1 MDIKM
6 FIEFPGILITIGV
19 LLLIVAIIIGIVAFK
34 KVDENENTN
43 LFNREIEDYENEQNE
58 IGTDIPDD
66 MIEEVP
72 INQSNFDNYIP
83 HEDLDKTHVFENNF
97 IENEMENN
105 EIKEVTIEE
114 TQPQIEQMPV
124 FKTPIVE
131 TSVYK
136 EPEVETPVNED
147 EEDIELL

>member
-19 LLLIVAIIIGIVAFK
+19 ILLIVAIIIGIVAFK

-43 LFNREIEDYENEQNE
+43 LLNREIEDYENEQNE

-66 MIEEVP
+66 IIEEVP
-72 INQSNFDNYIP
+72 IDQ
-83 HEDLDKTHVFENNF
+83 NNF
-97 IENEMENN
+97 IENEMENE

-114 TQPQIEQMPV
+114 TQPQFEQMPV

-136 EPEVETPVNED
+136 KPEVETPVAD